1 MATVTGVETFRPA
14 HPTGTGVLVLAGSS
28 GRVDTQRAM
37 LLAKHGAV
45 ALPLQW
51 FGGHGQSP
59 GPWEV
64 PIETFISALDH
75 LAKEADSLAI
85 VGVSFGAE
93 AALITASLDPR
104 VRAVAAFAPS
114 HVVWAGYDQSK
125 QRWTSH
131 WSWQGRQLP
140 FVPIRRPSVAAPGQG
155 PPSYLPVYQAS
166 LNAATAEELEQ
177 ATICVE
183 NIPEVLLVSGGDD
196 QVWPSADS
204 ARAITSRRT
213 SHGLA
218 TAHVHLPEA
227 GHRTVLPGE
236 CAPDRGRVMARGGTA
251 EADSALG
258 RLAWPHLAA
267 TLRLH

>member
-196 QVWPSADS
+196 QVWPSADF
-204 ARAITSRRT
+204 ARHQEPARVPRSRHRPRAPGRGRTPHRPPRGTGTCRRT
-213 SHGLA
+213 NYDPRSTL
-218 TAHVHLPEA
+218 
-227 GHRTVLPGE
+227 
-236 CAPDRGRVMARGGTA
+236 

-258 RLAWPHLAA
+258 QLAWPHLLT
-267 TLRLH
+267 TLRLD